1 MPPPPPECRKHCPL
15 TQSLRPDTPHTY
27 PRSQD
32 QTDPLEPG
40 WGGNGPQRDF
50 MATLPSNVLQAAS
63 WTQNGK
69 RLPQQ
74 AGGGGQGQGCTARSG
89 SGGAGRHHP
98 SSRSQQEGTAHAEQE
113 SFRLDPRQHFLEK
126 GGLWRRS
133 GGPGTAWGQG
143 RQTSPGTCQWGP
155 AFHEGGTQGPEQS
168 QPEGEASRRPADVLG
183 AGSQLGAQSTRPSGC
198 WGPGGCR
205 LGGAGPTGPLQA
217 QELPGRGQASGA
229 ALWVGLARTERG
241 SELSHPSG
249 KPSVQTLQ
257 LPSQGEPRP
266 PERL

>member
-1 MPPPPPECRKHCPL
+1 M
-15 TQSLRPDTPHTY
+15 TQSLRPDTPHTS
-27 PRSQD
+27 PRSRN

-40 WGGNGPQRDF
+40 CGGNGPQRDF

-63 WTQNGK
+63 WAQNGK

-74 AGGGGQGQGCTARSG
+74 GGGQGAGA
-89 SGGAGRHHP
+89 GGAQHGQGP
-98 SSRSQQEGTAHAEQE
+98 GGGPGGTVPPAGLNRKEQLTPQQE

-168 QPEGEASRRPADVLG
+168 QPEGEASRRPADALG

-198 WGPGGCR
+198 WGPGG
-205 LGGAGPTGPLQA
+205 AGPAGPLQA
-217 QELPGRGQASGA
+217 RELPGRGQASRA
-229 ALWVGLARTERG
+229 ALWGGLARTERG

-257 LPSQGEPRP
+257 LPSHEPRP
-266 PERL
+266 PEGL